1 MGDEISMKNRVL
13 FSILMLCSVSLA
25 NNSQAEMEHYD
36 QLFSAINEQR
46 KGLSE
51 SELKSLSDPFL
62 KIKTTNHDNNGS
74 LDETFDLQAI
84 FNNKAKINGKWYQA
98 KDSVGEYE
106 LASIKSKSVTL
117 INKDEKIDLNLTKGA
132 NKNVVIKIK

>member
-1 MGDEISMKNRVL
+1 MGDEISMKTRVL
-13 FSILMLCSVSLA
+13 FFLLMLYSVSLA
-25 NNSQAEMEHYD
+25 NNSQVEMEHYD
-36 QLFSAINEQR
+36 QLFNTINEQR

-62 KIKTTNHDNNGS
+62 KIKAINHDNNGS
-74 LDETFDLQAI
+74 LDEIFDLQAI

-98 KDSVGEYE
+98 KDNVGEYE

>member
-1 MGDEISMKNRVL
+1 MGDEISMKNRVI
-13 FSILMLCSVSLA
+13 FFVLMLCSVSLA

-51 SELKSLSDPFL
+51 PELKSLSDPFL

-74 LDETFDLQAI
+74 MDETFDLQAI

-98 KDSVGEYE
+98 KDNVGEYE

-132 NKNVVIKIK
+132 NNNVVIKIK

>member
-13 FSILMLCSVSLA
+13 FFILVLCSVSLA

-98 KDSVGEYE
+98 KDNVGEYE

-132 NKNVVIKIK
+132 NKNVIIKIK

>member
-13 FSILMLCSVSLA
+13 FFILMLCSVSLA
-25 NNSQAEMEHYD
+25 NNSQAEMEHYN

-98 KDSVGEYE
+98 KDNVGEYE

>member
-1 MGDEISMKNRVL
+1 
-13 FSILMLCSVSLA
+13 
-25 NNSQAEMEHYD
+25 
-36 QLFSAINEQR
+36 
-46 KGLSE
+46 
-51 SELKSLSDPFL
+51 
-62 KIKTTNHDNNGS
+62 

-98 KDSVGEYE
+98 KDNVGEYE

>member
-1 MGDEISMKNRVL
+1 MKTRVL
-13 FSILMLCSVSLA
+13 FFLLMVCSASLA

-36 QLFSAINEQR
+36 QLFNAINEQR

-62 KIKTTNHDNNGS
+62 KLKTINHDNNS
-74 LDETFDLQAI
+74 SFDDTFDLQAI

-98 KDSVGEYE
+98 KDRVGEYE
-106 LASIKSKSVTL
+106 LTNIKTKSVTL

-132 NKNVVIKIK
+132 SNNVVIKIK

>member
-1 MGDEISMKNRVL
+1 
-13 FSILMLCSVSLA
+13 MLCSVSLA

-62 KIKTTNHDNNGS
+62 RIKTTNHDNNGS

-98 KDSVGEYE
+98 KDNVGEYE

>member
-1 MGDEISMKNRVL
+1 MKTRVL
-13 FSILMLCSVSLA
+13 FFLLMLCSASLA

-46 KGLSE
+46 KGLSD

-62 KIKTTNHDNNGS
+62 KLKTINHDNNS
-74 LDETFDLQAI
+74 SFDDTFDLQAI

-98 KDSVGEYE
+98 KDRVGEYE
-106 LASIKSKSVTL
+106 LTNIKSKSVTL

-132 NKNVVIKIK
+132 NNNVVIKIK

>member
-13 FSILMLCSVSLA
+13 FFILILCSVSLA

-84 FNNKAKINGKWYQA
+84 FSNKAKINGKWYQV
-98 KDSVGEYE
+98 KDNVGEYE

>member
-1 MGDEISMKNRVL
+1 MGDEISMNNRVL
-13 FSILMLCSVSLA
+13 FFILMLCSVSLA

-46 KGLSE
+46 KGLSD

-98 KDSVGEYE
+98 KDNVGEYE

-132 NKNVVIKIK
+132 NKNVIIKIK

>member
-1 MGDEISMKNRVL
+1 MGDEISMKTRVL
-13 FSILMLCSVSLA
+13 FFLLMVCSASLA

-36 QLFSAINEQR
+36 QLFNAINEQR

-62 KIKTTNHDNNGS
+62 KLKTINHDNNS
-74 LDETFDLQAI
+74 SFDDTFDLQAI

-98 KDSVGEYE
+98 KDRVGEYE
-106 LASIKSKSVTL
+106 LTNIKTKSVTL

-132 NKNVVIKIK
+132 SNNVVIKIK

>member
-13 FSILMLCSVSLA
+13 FFILMLYSVSLA

-98 KDSVGEYE
+98 KDNVGEYE

-117 INKDEKIDLNLTKGA
+117 INKDEKIDLTLTKGA

>member
-1 MGDEISMKNRVL
+1 MGDEISMKTRVL
-13 FSILMLCSVSLA
+13 FFLLMLCSASLA

-46 KGLSE
+46 KGLSD

-62 KIKTTNHDNNGS
+62 KLKTINHDNNS
-74 LDETFDLQAI
+74 SFDDTFDLQAI

-98 KDSVGEYE
+98 KDRVGEYE
-106 LASIKSKSVTL
+106 LTNIKSKSVTL

-132 NKNVVIKIK
+132 NNNVVIKIK

>member
-1 MGDEISMKNRVL
+1 MKTRIL
-13 FSILMLCSVSLA
+13 FFTLMLCSASLA
-25 NNSQAEMEHYD
+25 SNSQVEMEHYD

-62 KIKTTNHDNNGS
+62 KIKNTNHDNNGS

-98 KDSVGEYE
+98 KDNVGEYE

>member
-13 FSILMLCSVSLA
+13 FFVLILCSVSLA

-98 KDSVGEYE
+98 KDNVGEYE

>member
-13 FSILMLCSVSLA
+13 FFILMLCSVSLA
-25 NNSQAEMEHYD
+25 NNSQAEMEYYD

-62 KIKTTNHDNNGS
+62 RIKTTNHDNNGS

-98 KDSVGEYE
+98 KDNVGEYE